1 MAAADAKKKNC
12 GVKSGV
18 SYLPS
23 EGQVREAQVGGGR
36 LRVGVGRLSFH
47 LTVEGPVRMLRMLR
61 MPESL
66 VVHVVDGGGQIRAD
80 RRGQRTSI
88 HRRRLKHTRQV
99 T

>member
-66 VVHVVDGGGQIRAD
+66 VVHVVDGGGKIRAY